1 MDFLDFLIK
10 SKKNTYASSKITD
23 KLNKDGSKE
32 LIFEEN
38 EYKYVDRYFG
48 YNPFSG
54 LEVVFRQDE
63 YIWSMSYYG
72 RIKSNEV
79 SEKEVYSFL
88 KQALLNVNENFPLR
102 GPSVFKKEDL
112 SKTYHSGFF
121 KDADMSKISKDALKR
136 GKTQVGTLGQGNH
149 FIDVLEVSKIFS
161 KEVSKQFGLLKGQL
175 VIML

>member
-102 GPSVFKKEDL
+102 GPSVFKKEDF
-112 SKTYHSGFF
+112 SYFCDYNGSYEDFKGTERIEYKDKVIYKCEFIGGF
-121 KDADMSKISKDALKR
+121 ISKKL
-136 GKTQVGTLGQGNH
+136 
-149 FIDVLEVSKIFS
+149 I
-161 KEVSKQFGLLKGQL
+161 
-175 VIML
+175 